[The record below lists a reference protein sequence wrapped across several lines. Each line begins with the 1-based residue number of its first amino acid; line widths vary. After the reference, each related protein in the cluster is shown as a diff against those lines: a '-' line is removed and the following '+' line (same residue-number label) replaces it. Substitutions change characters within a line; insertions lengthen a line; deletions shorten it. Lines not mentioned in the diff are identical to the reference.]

1 MVRIRLFLLQN
12 KDTDGWWI
20 RFAFS
25 PVAKIMVR
33 LGQALAGGARS
44 RRIEMGSNP
53 PSEYL
58 YQTKKPSPLGLGFGL
73 AVLNLMYILG

>member
-1 MVRIRLFLLQN
+1 MGDGGFDLHFLLRQQE
-12 KDTDGWWI
+12 
-20 RFAFS
+20 
-25 PVAKIMVR
+25 KIMVSTSVCT
-33 LGQALAGGARS
+33 GQSDMPLAY
-44 RRIEMGSNP
+44 RIEMGSNP